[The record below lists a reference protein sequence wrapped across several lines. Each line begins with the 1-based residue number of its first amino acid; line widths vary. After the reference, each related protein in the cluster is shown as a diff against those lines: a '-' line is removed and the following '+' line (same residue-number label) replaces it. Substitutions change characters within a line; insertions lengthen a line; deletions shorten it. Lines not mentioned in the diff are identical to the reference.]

1 MIHFFEEDISRPKL
15 DYDSI
20 SIWVQSVVESKG
32 FVLADVSYIFCSDE
46 YLYKLNKE
54 YLNHVYYTDIIT
66 FNYNDEKFISGDLFI
81 SVDRVLEN
89 AKNLEIENNQE
100 FLRVMIHGIL
110 HLLGYDDKFNE
121 EQKTMRLEE
130 NKYIHLFLNA
140 KNV

>member
-110 HLLGYDDKFNE
+110 HLLGYDDKLNE